1 MKYRTKKVCL
11 DCGKSFYGSTDKL
24 YCDECAKKRK
34 SNVMRIRVC
43 RMCGKEFNGG
53 PRAFYCPD
61 CRVIRTREAQKRFRQ
76 GKTAKRKL
84 GSVDKCELCG
94 KEYIVI
100 AGRQKYC
107 SEKCQHE
114 AGLLLQKEYKSAY
127 NKETEQTK
135 KKLEKNSKKQKI
147 CEYCGKKFRSK
158 VASNTCSDYCRH
170 KQAQIRNARARI
182 NRGEKTNLDT
192 LLKEREEYKNKVNDN
207 KGGTRMN
214 VKNQYGKEVNFDEA
228 LKLMDA
234 DLRENVAYELSLS
247 SDQEFFNKYA
257 EAHKKKFGVTWEPD
271 QEK

>member
-1 MKYRTKKVCL
+1 M
-11 DCGKSFYGSTDKL
+11 
-24 YCDECAKKRK
+24 
-34 SNVMRIRVC
+34 C
-43 RMCGKEFNGG
+43 RMCGKEFLGG

-61 CRVIRTREAQKRFRQ
+61 CRIIRTKEAQKRFRQ

-94 KEYIVI
+94 NEYIVT

-192 LLKEREEYKNKVNDN
+192 LLKEREEYKNKVNDS

-257 EAHKKKFGVTWEPD
+257 EAHKEKFGVTWGPD

>member
-1 MKYRTKKVCL
+1 M
-11 DCGKSFYGSTDKL
+11 
-24 YCDECAKKRK
+24 
-34 SNVMRIRVC
+34 
-43 RMCGKEFNGG
+43 
-53 PRAFYCPD
+53 
-61 CRVIRTREAQKRFRQ
+61 
-76 GKTAKRKL
+76 
-84 GSVDKCELCG
+84 
-94 KEYIVI
+94 

-147 CEYCGKKFRSK
+147 CEYCGKKFQSK

-192 LLKEREEYKNKVNDN
+192 LLKERDEYRNKVSNN

-214 VKNQYGKEVNFDEA
+214 VKNKYGKEIDFDEA
-228 LKLMDA
+228 LKSMDA
-234 DLRENVAYELSLS
+234 DLRESVAYELSLS
-247 SDQEFFNKYA
+247 SDQEFFDKYA
-257 EAHKKKFGVTWEPD
+257 EAHKKKFGTTWEPD
-271 QEK
+271 RE